1 MPQVASTSTCSS
13 MANRAVSRAACLS
26 GATVCRS
33 RVGAYVVRKDQG
45 GCLMSGNTEL
55 ADGGFGRSLP
65 AEWGRPPGSQFS
77 EERATWIREQV
88 RRHVATGPL
97 RELAARDRRLL
108 NVL

>member
-1 MPQVASTSTCSS
+1 
-13 MANRAVSRAACLS
+13 
-26 GATVCRS
+26 
-33 RVGAYVVRKDQG
+33 
-45 GCLMSGNTEL
+45 MSGNTEL

-108 NVL
+108 NVLRLAELDRRREVRGWKARGNA